1 MGKEKQNPEKE
12 ENPAQ
17 KFSGLKGI
25 ARGAGLT
32 FLGLVNVVLGKGGFD
47 VSLEQRK
54 LLLKPL
60 LHELAASPNGRLLV
74 GAAPAGTILLAG
86 SKDREVFDTFNAF
99 PKPPRFI
106 FFSSDSNKLLLISED
121 NIVIVW
127 NLTSN
132 VVDKAKGQQAVGQTA
147 RFQLP
152 WEPDSVQFSIDNQR
166 EVFRHGGEEWVFDD
180 HGKQVAS
187 Q

>member
-1 MGKEKQNPEKE
+1 MGEERQNPEKE
-12 ENPAQ
+12 KNPAQ

-25 ARGAGLT
+25 AIGAGLA
-32 FLGLVNVVLGKGGFD
+32 FLGLVNGVLGKGGFD
-47 VSLEQRK
+47 VSFDASK

-74 GAAPAGTILLAG
+74 GATPGGAILLAG
-86 SKDREVFDTFNAF
+86 SKDREVFDFFYAF
-99 PKPPRFI
+99 PKPPRMII
-106 FFSSDSNKLLLISED
+106 FSPDSTKLLLISDD

-132 VVDKAKGQQAVGQTA
+132 IVNKAKGQQAVGQTA

-152 WEPDSVQFSIDNQR
+152 WEPDSVQFSIDNQT
-166 EVFRHGGEEWVFDD
+166 EVFRHDGEEWVFDD